1 MATSEQT
8 RPPGTTSPPPRR
20 EQVAQQPNM
29 LATIAFTV
37 GVVAFGL
44 YALDLHSHRCEG
56 EGCGHKWY
64 HLGAFNVGD
73 PASHTC
79 ARCGSVQWFKDG
91 VPHVFREALR
101 RPPPKVLPDSI
112 ATRLGEIREGS
123 RRALSSG
130 TAMFWPREGSR

>member
-8 RPPGTTSPPPRR
+8 RSQVRR
-20 EQVAQQPNM
+20 PEQVAKPPNM
-29 LATIAFTV
+29 LATLAFTV

-44 YALDLHSHRCEG
+44 YALDLHGHRCEG
-56 EGCGHKWY
+56 CNHKWY
-64 HLGAFNVGD
+64 HLGAFNAGD

-79 ARCGSVQWFKDG
+79 RQCGAVQWWKDG

-112 ATRLGEIREGS
+112 ASRLQEIREGS

-130 TAMFWPREGSR
+130 TAMSWPNAGSL

>member
-1 MATSEQT
+1 MPLTDDQNKSAQART
-8 RPPGTTSPPPRR
+8 RVHEAR
-20 EQVAQQPNM
+20 QPNM
-29 LATIAFTV
+29 LMTLAFTV

-56 EGCGHKWY
+56 CGHKWY

-79 ARCGSVQWFKDG
+79 GKCGAVQWWKDG

-112 ATRLGEIREGS
+112 ASRLREIREGS
-123 RRALSSG
+123 QRALTSG
-130 TAMFWPREGSR
+130 TALFWPNASAR